1 MFCATLKHFD
11 LLMVMYLSLRYLHA
25 HQDLF
30 LAAQLGEREQSL
42 SHGQL
47 LHYFLAQHLQVTQH
61 VHGQPLI
68 AQEHLQLLVQR
79 QTDQRLHA
87 QFQHWLLEDIMW
99 M

>member
-1 MFCATLKHFD
+1 MELSQLQIHEMVEQQQMMQQIRCEISKLCD
-11 LLMVMYLSLRYLHA
+11 SLMEMYLSLHYLHA

-61 VHGQPLI
+61 VHG
-68 AQEHLQLLVQR
+68 
-79 QTDQRLHA
+79 RL
-87 QFQHWLLEDIMW
+87 
-99 M
+99 